1 MDQDS
6 CSNEESAEQIVRF
19 FRQHREDWRRFV
31 SDFLPISPTPPLQAL
46 AKFFVIRSNQ
56 PFDMQ
61 AYMRAQADFI
71 RKSLDSEMGALTPM
85 ERQKLVAEWLR
96 NNAQSHR
103 DQIILEQAKTIE
115 HCSTLIEPALAELLD
130 GIMPGR

>member
-19 FRQHREDWRRFV
+19 FRQHREEWRRVV
-31 SDFLPISPTPPLQAL
+31 SDFLPISPIPPLQAL

-71 RKSLDSEMGALTPM
+71 RKSLDNEMEALSPM

-115 HCSTLIEPALAELLD
+115 HCSTLIEPSLADLLD
-130 GIMPGR
+130 GIIPGR

>member
-6 CSNEESAEQIVRF
+6 CNNEESAEQIVRF
-19 FRQHREDWRRFV
+19 FRQHREEWRRFV

-71 RKSLDSEMGALTPM
+71 RKSLDSEMGALSPM

-115 HCSTLIEPALAELLD
+115 QCSALIEPALADLLD
-130 GIMPGR
+130 GIIPGR

>member
-19 FRQHREDWRRFV
+19 FRQHREEWRRFV

-71 RKSLDSEMGALTPM
+71 RKSLDSEMGALTAI

-115 HCSTLIEPALAELLD
+115 QCSSLIEPALADLLD
-130 GIMPGR
+130 GIIPGR